1 MERML
6 NKAEAAISLRGQM
19 EDAERHVTD
28 LEQALQ
34 PPRKSVAQP
43 RSSIVHVS
51 AGSDLIREQS
61 VPVDLGMSLKFA
73 AVQGGHEPQSTNFS
87 PASSSTV
94 LPPLE
99 SLSHYA
105 GPQAQGQQH
114 SRAGHDSRRVRPTTA
129 LLFPTQLST
138 EHAAPHTYSRD
149 LSLSRNL
156 ESSSMPWELPAFNNS
171 QVTAALP
178 NSKAL
183 GLSFSYVSKMF

>member
-6 NKAEAAISLRGQM
+6 NKAEAAIGLRGHL
-19 EDAERHVTD
+19 EDAERHTTD

-34 PPRKSVAQP
+34 PSSAQP

-51 AGSDLIREQS
+51 AGSDLIREQA

-73 AVQGGHEPQSTNFS
+73 AVQGGREPQSTNFG

-94 LPPLE
+94 LPPME
-99 SLSHYA
+99 SPSNYA

-129 LLFPTQLST
+129 LLSPAQLST
-138 EHAAPHTYSRD
+138 EHAAPHPYSRD
-149 LSLSRNL
+149 LSLSRKL
-156 ESSSMPWELPAFNNS
+156 ESSSMPWELPAFDSS
-171 QVTAALP
+171 QVTVALP
-178 NSKAL
+178 NSKASRS
-183 GLSFSYVSKMF
+183 GPSFSYESKVF